1 MTLPL
6 IILGIL
12 SVYLGNI
19 TRDYFMGLGSQ
30 GFGNSIYTHPNHIIL
45 IDTEFGVPTI
55 NKLLPLILSMLFA
68 ILALYLFEKKPL

>member
-55 NKLLPLILSMLFA
+55 NKLLPLILSMLLA

>member
-6 IILGIL
+6 IILAIL

-30 GFGNSIYTHPNHIIL
+30 GFGNSIFTHPNHIIL
-45 IDTEFGVPTI
+45 IDTEFGVPTL
-55 NKLLPLILSMLFA
+55 NKLVPLILSMMFA
-68 ILALYLFEKKPL
+68 IIALYLFEKKPV

>member
-6 IILGIL
+6 IILGVL

-30 GFGNSIYTHPNHIIL
+30 GFGNSIYIHPNHIIL